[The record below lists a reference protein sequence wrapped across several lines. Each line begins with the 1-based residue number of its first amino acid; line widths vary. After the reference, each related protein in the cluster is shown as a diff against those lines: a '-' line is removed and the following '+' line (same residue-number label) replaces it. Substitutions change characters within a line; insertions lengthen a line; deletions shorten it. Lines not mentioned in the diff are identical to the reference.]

1 MSAILVRPL
10 NISTW
15 FPSWDPSHADAET
28 LLHTPEHHL
37 TTLGLTYKMD
47 VKYLQLSLLALVT
60 LCFTFLFQKG
70 EYNSHL
76 CIYRTH
82 LSVERSI
89 YSFFFS
95 GILLLVCPKNA
106 ARALFDLCEGYFLWH
121 GVLRRRIWRGQSIEA
136 KNDTQRA
143 SQFNY
148 I

>member
-10 NISTW
+10 NISNW

-89 YSFFFS
+89 YSFFLRHFTA
-95 GILLLVCPKNA
+95 VCPKNA